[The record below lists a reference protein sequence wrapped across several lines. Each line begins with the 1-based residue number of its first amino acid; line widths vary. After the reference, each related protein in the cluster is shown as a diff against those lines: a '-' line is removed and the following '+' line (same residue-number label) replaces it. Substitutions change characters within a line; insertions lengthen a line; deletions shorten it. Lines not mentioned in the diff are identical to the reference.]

1 MDEIPKSKT
10 QLELEKYEREN
21 NLNQPK
27 SSRFENHF
35 KDSNNDNNTSS
46 KRKSLFNNND
56 VRTKKNEQAYS
67 FAVSLF
73 NQNPNANKKL
83 NDAVNGYCIK
93 AILSLVFAFIF
104 WPVGLYYAIVALKQI
119 KKNPEMKGKG
129 FAITAIILS
138 IFYISMFIVPFIVMI
153 IIDLLSNQ

>member
-21 NLNQPK
+21 NLNKPK

-35 KDSNNDNNTSS
+35 KNTDNKKTRKNN
-46 KRKSLFNNND
+46 SLFNNND
-56 VRTKKNEQAYS
+56 VRVKNNEQVNQ
-67 FAVSLF
+67 FVGSLF
-73 NQNPNANKKL
+73 NKNPNSNKKL

-93 AILSLVFAFIF
+93 AILALVFTFFF

-129 FAITAIILS
+129 FAVAAIVICIFHIISFLMIL
-138 IFYISMFIVPFIVMI
+138 IVGA
-153 IIDLLSNQ
+153 